1 MKACMKRSLIV
12 VGGLSGAGKSRTLGV
27 FEDLGYY
34 TVENLPIELLTKF
47 VELSSSD
54 SGRMHNMAITL
65 NLNISDS
72 TDWGKLLSESIE
84 LIKKSG
90 ITVEVLFL
98 EANTDTLIRRYQE
111 TKRKHPLLD
120 SGGIFDAIQREQLQL
135 RPLKK
140 IATQVI
146 DTSLLSPHD
155 LKIRLSK
162 IYSIRGRL
170 HDNLAITLM
179 SFGYRYGVPT
189 EADLVMDIR
198 FISNPYY
205 DDDLRDFDGT
215 NENVR
220 NFVLSDESAQ
230 QFLDE
235 FIKLLTFLLPQY
247 LAREGKSHLTVAFG
261 CTGGKH
267 RSVVITNEM
276 GKRLAELG
284 YDVNIVHRDKDK

>member
-1 MKACMKRSLIV
+1 MKRSLIV
-12 VGGLSGAGKSRTLGV
+12 VGGLSGAGKSRTLGA

-54 SGRMHNMAITL
+54 SGRMHNMAVTL
-65 NLNISDS
+65 NLNLTD
-72 TDWGKLLSESIE
+72 TVDWGKLISDSIE
-84 LIKKSG
+84 AIKKSG
-90 ITVEVLFL
+90 VSVEVLYL

-120 SGGIFDAIQREQLQL
+120 QGGIFDAIQREQLL
-135 RPLKK
+135 LKPLKR
-140 IATQVI
+140 IATQTI
-146 DTSLLSPHD
+146 DTSSLSLHD

-162 IYSIRGRL
+162 LYSIRGKL
-170 HDNLAITLM
+170 HDNLAITLT
-179 SFGYRYGVPT
+179 SFGYRYGVPS

-198 FISNPYY
+198 FITNPYY
-205 DDDLRDFDGT
+205 DDELRDFDGT
-215 NENVR
+215 NENVK
-220 NFVLSDESAQ
+220 NFVLADESAQ
-230 QFLDE
+230 QFLEE

-276 GKRLAELG
+276 GRRLSGLG
-284 YDVNIVHRDKDK
+284 YDVNMVHRDKDK